1 MSTAQSPPP
10 VKANWVEA
18 FGKLGKLLN
27 SEALESCQS
36 RRCGEE
42 LAWQMTSLSPTYEAP
57 NYCNPGDQPSLPPPS
72 PAAR

>member
-1 MSTAQSPPP
+1 MSTAQTPPA
-10 VKANWVEA
+10 VEANWVEA
-18 FGKLGKLLN
+18 FGKLLN

-42 LAWQMTSLSPTYEAP
+42 RAWQMTRLSPPYEAP
-57 NYCNPGDQPSLPPPS
+57 NYCNPANLPALPPPA